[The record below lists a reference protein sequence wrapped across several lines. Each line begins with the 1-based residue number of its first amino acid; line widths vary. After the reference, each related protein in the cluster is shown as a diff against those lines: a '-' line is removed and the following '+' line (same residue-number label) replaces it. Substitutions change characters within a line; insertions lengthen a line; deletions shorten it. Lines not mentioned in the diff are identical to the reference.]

1 MGRHKM
7 HCKSGYGESESDDYM
22 VNIVVTKNA
31 RQKWKWLQWKW
42 KWWWRIGTHK
52 MKGKSESV
60 SDEWILG
67 KHKIQGKSE
76 SDGEK

>member
-1 MGRHKM
+1 
-7 HCKSGYGESESDDYM
+7 
-22 VNIVVTKNA
+22 
-31 RQKWKWLQWKW
+31 
-42 KWWWRIGTHK
+42 